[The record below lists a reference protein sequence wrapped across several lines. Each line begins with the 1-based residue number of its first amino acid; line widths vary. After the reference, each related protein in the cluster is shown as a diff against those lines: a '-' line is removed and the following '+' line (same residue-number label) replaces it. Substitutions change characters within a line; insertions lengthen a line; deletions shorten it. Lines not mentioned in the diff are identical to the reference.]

1 MEEEGDRMENTLLLA
16 DQPIR
21 TGMRECGRGLSRGSA
36 GQENFTVP
44 LSPWLEPQSCQLPKE
59 GNIVNICK

>member
-44 LSPWLEPQSCQLPKE
+44 LSPWLEP
-59 GNIVNICK
+59 